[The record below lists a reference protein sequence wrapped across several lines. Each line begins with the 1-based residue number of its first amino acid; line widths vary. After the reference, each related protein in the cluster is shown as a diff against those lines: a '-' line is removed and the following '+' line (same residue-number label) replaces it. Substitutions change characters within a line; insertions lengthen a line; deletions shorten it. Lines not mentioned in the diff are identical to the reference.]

1 MHPIDV
7 ILLGSSCGTEQS
19 GDDGGEDRKYS
30 TQAISQK
37 SLTSLYKTWSLKRQ
51 VVVIWLGEA

>member
-7 ILLGSSCGTEQS
+7 TLLGSSSGTEQS